1 MHVFRGVAAGM
12 SDHFLVEAE
21 VVVAKEWGN
30 RVVGCRREVVKVE
43 ELKKPEKKQEY
54 QDKLKEAYDWVK
66 EREAG
71 ELEEEW
77 GLMKES
83 LVGHASDVCGKRYV
97 GGCMKRVSKWWDEGG
112 KEKEGF

>member
-12 SDHFLVEAE
+12 PDHFLVEAE

-54 QDKLKEAYDWVK
+54 QDKLKEVYD
-66 EREAG
+66 R
-71 ELEEEW
+71 
-77 GLMKES
+77 
-83 LVGHASDVCGKRYV
+83 GKR
-97 GGCMKRVSKWWDEGG
+97 
-112 KEKEGF
+112 EKLES